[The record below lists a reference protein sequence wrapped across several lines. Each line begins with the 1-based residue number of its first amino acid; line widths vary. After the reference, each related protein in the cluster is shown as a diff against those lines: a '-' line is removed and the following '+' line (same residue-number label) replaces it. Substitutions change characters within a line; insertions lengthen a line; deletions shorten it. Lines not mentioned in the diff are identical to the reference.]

1 MFERAT
7 KAVSLVSPA
16 YWADIA
22 CERGRCYLHKLLQGD
37 KDGAEAKDNKW
48 KGKGKKRAG
57 DTVFE
62 RAEAMW
68 GSGVSGPRLR
78 DTMYYL

>member
-1 MFERAT
+1 MFARAT

-22 CERGRCYLHKLLQGD
+22 CERGRCYLRKLLVGHDDGAPPAGGKGD
-37 KDGAEAKDNKW
+37 KRNNK
-48 KGKGKKRAG
+48 RS
-57 DTVFE
+57 DDEVFE
-62 RAEAMW
+62 QAKKAW
-68 GSGVSGPRLR
+68 NDGVSGRKLK